1 MEGEIK
7 SRQHEGSKQR
17 GDAHWEAA
25 PSLPLCPVLGVPSCP
40 VSQPRQHIM
49 LFLTGGGVCKM
60 QKEQRKLILQPA
72 HALLKAGCRDI
83 R

>member
-1 MEGEIK
+1 MCLDYLNCLTRKSIMEGEIK

-40 VSQPRQHIM
+40 VSQPRQHVM
-49 LFLTGGGVCKM
+49 LFSTGGGRFARCKRN
-60 QKEQRKLILQPA
+60 K
-72 HALLKAGCRDI
+72 GN
-83 R
+83 

>member
-7 SRQHEGSKQR
+7 SRQREGSKQR
-17 GDAHWEAA
+17 EDVQWEAA
-25 PSLPLCPVLGVPSCP
+25 PSLPLCPVLGAPSCP
-40 VSQPRQHIM
+40 ASQPRQHVM
-49 LFLTGGGVCKM
+49 LFSMGDICKM

-83 R
+83 C